1 MLDLKKL
8 NTKFNK
14 MEIDDTVDWAL
25 SIAKKPLITTNFS
38 PFSASILHAVVKK
51 SPKIDVIWIDTG
63 YNTNST
69 YKYALNLIEK
79 LKLNIHIYV
88 PKQSVALRNIL
99 MGVPS
104 VDDPKHKLFT
114 EQVKLEPFRRA
125 MKIHK
130 PDLWF
135 TNLRKGQTEFRNSID
150 ILSYSKDGILK
161 VSPFYK
167 YSDNDLNNYLKINN
181 LPNEKKY
188 YDPTKQV
195 SNRECG
201 IHI

>member
-1 MLDLKKL
+1 
-8 NTKFNK
+8 
-14 MEIDDTVDWAL
+14 
-25 SIAKKPLITTNFS
+25 
-38 PFSASILHAVVKK
+38 
-51 SPKIDVIWIDTG
+51 
-63 YNTNST
+63 
-69 YKYALNLIEK
+69 
-79 LKLNIHIYV
+79 
-88 PKQSVALRNIL
+88 
-99 MGVPS
+99 
-104 VDDPKHKLFT
+104 
-114 EQVKLEPFRRA
+114 

-161 VSPFYK
+161 LSPFYR
-167 YSDNDLNNYLKINN
+167 YSDNDLNNYLKFNN